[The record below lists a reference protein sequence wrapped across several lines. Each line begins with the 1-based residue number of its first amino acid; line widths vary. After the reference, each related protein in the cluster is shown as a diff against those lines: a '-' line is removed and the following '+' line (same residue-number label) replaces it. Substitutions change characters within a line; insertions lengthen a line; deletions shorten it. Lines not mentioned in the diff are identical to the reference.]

1 MGGKQDW
8 GRSDVL
14 FYYGMKTIPVLIFG
28 LIVLSNARNSLMTVG
43 NEQLN
48 NIADL
53 KKDKIET
60 FLRETPLKVRG
71 VRGVMKLDYN
81 L

>member
-1 MGGKQDW
+1 MGGKQDR
-8 GRSDVL
+8 GGSDVL
-14 FYYGMKTIPVLIFG
+14 FHSGMKTIPVLIFG

-53 KKDKIET
+53 KKDKVET
-60 FLRETPLKVRG
+60 FLRETLFKVRG
-71 VRGVMKLDYN
+71 ARGVMKSDYN